1 LSGQLQIPFYAFRGD
16 KKEQHRQGWLDIC
29 GQTHTRLCLV
39 LQLLDDIVPN
49 LVARAEALEKR
60 ARAAAK
66 IAAQLNNVVPDDN
79 GHYGRSRRQRTQ
91 VSMADGANTVHLHTH
106 NNIIQ

>member
-1 LSGQLQIPFYAFRGD
+1 M
-16 KKEQHRQGWLDIC
+16 
-29 GQTHTRLCLV
+29 
-39 LQLLDDIVPN
+39 LQLLDDIVPT

-60 ARAAAK
+60 ARATAK

-91 VSMADGANTVHLHTH
+91 VSKADRANTILLHTH
-106 NNIIQ
+106 KNAI

>member
-1 LSGQLQIPFYAFRGD
+1 M
-16 KKEQHRQGWLDIC
+16 
-29 GQTHTRLCLV
+29 
-39 LQLLDDIVPN
+39 LQLLDDIVPT

-91 VSMADGANTVHLHTH
+91 VSIANAVFLHTH
-106 NNIIQ
+106 IRTQFNDKFTCSHEKT

>member
-1 LSGQLQIPFYAFRGD
+1 M
-16 KKEQHRQGWLDIC
+16 
-29 GQTHTRLCLV
+29 
-39 LQLLDDIVPN
+39 LQLLDDIVPT

-91 VSMADGANTVHLHTH
+91 VSMPDGANKILVHTNIQTQLNDKLTH
-106 NNIIQ
+106 DHEYNMIVCSR

>member
-1 LSGQLQIPFYAFRGD
+1 MCVIAVHMLGNACMVEYCSNANLA
-16 KKEQHRQGWLDIC
+16 C
-29 GQTHTRLCLV
+29 CV
-39 LQLLDDIVPN
+39 QLLDDIVPT

-66 IAAQLNNVVPDDN
+66 VAAQLNNVVPDDN

-91 VSMADGANTVHLHTH
+91 VMSKPSK
-106 NNIIQ
+106 

>member
-1 LSGQLQIPFYAFRGD
+1 M
-16 KKEQHRQGWLDIC
+16 
-29 GQTHTRLCLV
+29 
-39 LQLLDDIVPN
+39 LQLLDDIVPT

-66 IAAQLNNVVPDDN
+66 IAAQLNSVVPDDN

-91 VSMADGANTVHLHTH
+91 VRMADGANTV
-106 NNIIQ
+106 Q

>member
-1 LSGQLQIPFYAFRGD
+1 MGACD
-16 KKEQHRQGWLDIC
+16 
-29 GQTHTRLCLV
+29 QTHTRLCLV
-39 LQLLDDIVPN
+39 LQLLDDIVPT

-91 VSMADGANTVHLHTH
+91 VSMPDGANTVLLHTH
-106 NNIIQ
+106 IRIQVNDKFTHNMEITWIYEYNMDI

>member
-1 LSGQLQIPFYAFRGD
+1 MHNILL
-16 KKEQHRQGWLDIC
+16 
-29 GQTHTRLCLV
+29 HTYDLLLCLV
-39 LQLLDDIVPN
+39 HGLWLAQILDVVVPS

-66 IAAQLNNVVPDDN
+66 VAAQLNNIVPDDS

-91 VSMADGANTVHLHTH
+91 ARSSS
-106 NNIIQ
+106 

>member
-1 LSGQLQIPFYAFRGD
+1 MP
-16 KKEQHRQGWLDIC
+16 
-29 GQTHTRLCLV
+29 T
-39 LQLLDDIVPN
+39 

-66 IAAQLNNVVPDDN
+66 VAAQLSNIVPDDS

-91 VSMADGANTVHLHTH
+91 VDESALGTWAIAISTPKHICIAVIHDRAGEFCAVDL
-106 NNIIQ
+106 

>member
-1 LSGQLQIPFYAFRGD
+1 LGACDQNHA
-16 KKEQHRQGWLDIC
+16 
-29 GQTHTRLCLV
+29 RLCLV
-39 LQLLDDIVPN
+39 LQLLDDIVPT

-91 VSMADGANTVHLHTH
+91 VSLVDGANTVLLHTY
-106 NNIIQ
+106 NNIFNYRFTHNHE

>member
-1 LSGQLQIPFYAFRGD
+1 M
-16 KKEQHRQGWLDIC
+16 
-29 GQTHTRLCLV
+29 
-39 LQLLDDIVPN
+39 LQLLDDIVPT

-91 VSMADGANTVHLHTH
+91 VSTADGPNTVLSYNH
-106 NNIIQ
+106 NNIQNTITNLHTTMNTTF